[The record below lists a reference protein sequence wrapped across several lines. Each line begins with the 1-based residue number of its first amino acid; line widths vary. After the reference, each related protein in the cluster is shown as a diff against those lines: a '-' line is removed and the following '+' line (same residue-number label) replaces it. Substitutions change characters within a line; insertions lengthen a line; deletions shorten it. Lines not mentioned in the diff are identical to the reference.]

1 MAINTGKY
9 RQQLLEER
17 DKIKRDILGRTELP
31 PTFDADVVLDS
42 ADSSVREHSM
52 DLESSLMNMKS
63 DRLEQINAALQR
75 IERGD
80 YGICIKCRKEIDP
93 KRLDAEPTAMT
104 CMDCLPAKEQ
114 SFNAPTM

>member
-9 RQQLLEER
+9 RQQLLDER
-17 DKIKRDILGRTELP
+17 DRIKQDILGRTELP
-31 PTFDADVVLDS
+31 QSFSDDGALDS
-42 ADSSVREHSM
+42 ADCSVREHSM
-52 DLESSLMNMKS
+52 DLEGSLMNMKS
-63 DRLEQINAALQR
+63 DRLENINAALQR

-80 YGICIKCRKEIDP
+80 YGICVKCRKEIDP

-114 SFNAPTM
+114 SFSAPTM

>member
-1 MAINTGKY
+1 MAIDTEKY
-9 RQQLLEER
+9 RRRLLDER
-17 DKIKRDILGRTELP
+17 DELKRDIVGRTELP
-31 PTFDADVVLDS
+31 PTFEDDGVLDS

-52 DLESSLMNMKS
+52 DLEGSLMNMKS

-80 YGICIKCRKEIDP
+80 YGICVKCNKEIDP
-93 KRLDAEPTAMT
+93 RRLDAEPTAIT

-114 SFNAPTM
+114 TFSAPTM

>member
-1 MAINTGKY
+1 MMINTGKY
-9 RQQLLEER
+9 RQLLLDER
-17 DKIKRDILGRTELP
+17 DKLKQDILGRTELP
-31 PTFDADVVLDS
+31 PSFDEDVALDS

-52 DLESSLMNMKS
+52 DLEGSLMNMKS

-80 YGICIKCRKEIDP
+80 YGICVKCGKEISP

-104 CMDCLPAKEQ
+104 CMNCLPAKEQ
-114 SFNAPTM
+114 SFSAPTM

>member
-9 RQQLLEER
+9 RRRLLDER
-17 DKIKRDILGRTELP
+17 DRIKQDILGRTELP
-31 PTFDADVVLDS
+31 PSFNDDGALDS

-52 DLESSLMNMKS
+52 DLEGSLMNMKS
-63 DRLEQINAALQR
+63 GRLEQINAALQR

-80 YGICIKCRKEIDP
+80 YGICVKCKKDIDP
-93 KRLDAEPTAMT
+93 KRLDAEPAAMT

-114 SFNAPTM
+114 SFSAPTM

>member
-9 RQQLLEER
+9 RQQLLDER
-17 DKIKRDILGRTELP
+17 DKIKQGILGRTELP
-31 PTFDADVVLDS
+31 VSFDDDGVLDS

-52 DLESSLMNMKS
+52 DLEGSLMNMKS
-63 DRLEQINAALQR
+63 DRLEHINAALQR

-80 YGICIKCRKEIDP
+80 YGICVKCGKEIDP
-93 KRLDAEPTAMT
+93 RRLDAEPTAMT

-114 SFNAPTM
+114 SFSAPTM